1 MNVPRK
7 SFLDVPDDAL
17 LQVLLCMSYPRCA
30 VLAATNKR
38 LSALFKS
45 KPLAARRAARR
56 AWHLTVT
63 AMRENAKFNAKPARE
78 RGWDILDGYG
88 VAKEELVLIAKEF
101 PDALH
106 ERHLPPYA
114 IRRTGAMSPNAWR
127 YSRVFDKRPNEVY
140 DAFFNY
146 NRSLFAAAAAWHGSL
161 PDEPLT
167 PLELAVSYPK
177 RDGVG
182 GVVFALLDLGA
193 KPTKLGLDIAHAN
206 CDMELGCWTMQLLIH
221 EPRLVSTTEY
231 DLDYCAERIDLEL
244 EDEDIEYSC
253 CPHLVE
259 DRGVVPTV
267 GVNMAADGAF
277 AEKYPQ
283 DVVDEWLED
292 ASFKKYCRGC
302 DDEAKPRD
310 AFSDGEWER
319 KLGPRYCREC
329 LVSADL
335 RRRLV
340 AFQRHNPAMRRYQID
355 AIIREWGHNETEL
368 WRQMAIKYGQRAVDA
383 APPAHKIV

>member
-1 MNVPRK
+1 M
-7 SFLDVPDDAL
+7 
-17 LQVLLCMSYPRCA
+17 
-30 VLAATNKR
+30 
-38 LSALFKS
+38 
-45 KPLAARRAARR
+45 
-56 AWHLTVT
+56 
-63 AMRENAKFNAKPARE
+63 
-78 RGWDILDGYG
+78 
-88 VAKEELVLIAKEF
+88 
-101 PDALH
+101 
-106 ERHLPPYA
+106 
-114 IRRTGAMSPNAWR
+114 
-127 YSRVFDKRPNEVY
+127 
-140 DAFFNY
+140 
-146 NRSLFAAAAAWHGSL
+146 
-161 PDEPLT
+161 
-167 PLELAVSYPK
+167 
-177 RDGVG
+177 
-182 GVVFALLDLGA
+182 
-193 KPTKLGLDIAHAN
+193 
-206 CDMELGCWTMQLLIH
+206 
-221 EPRLVSTTEY
+221 
-231 DLDYCAERIDLEL
+231 
-244 EDEDIEYSC
+244 
-253 CPHLVE
+253 
-259 DRGVVPTV
+259 PTV

-340 AFQRHNPAMRRYQID
+340 AFQRNNPAMRRYQID